1 MGQRTVHLNNEVI
14 FFSNILKN
22 HINKDSKP
30 TILIVNMSVVRQFH
44 SHGGSITWV
53 NISEKLFGNV

>member
-22 HINKDSKP
+22 RINKDSKP
-30 TILIVNMSVVRQFH
+30 TVLVVDMRVVEQFH
-44 SHGGSITWV
+44 SLGGSITWV